1 MAQVQGLTQN
11 ELASLVGGFKN
22 YGDMS
27 AMTKGLEG
35 IAVGL
40 REAGT
45 VNRQEAI
52 NKLMQNPPSLPA
64 IKDTNG
70 NVVVD
75 EDVDYSKLSEMI
87 RPYDATLAMK
97 YAEEGKKVDELRR
110 KAELNLRVAGA
121 GKDIGKDYATKK
133 AEYESTIK
141 SNADEIAMIEQE
153 LTERKS
159 IGGRQLVGAEEYIPG
174 QVSSD
179 FKFDLKPN
187 DFTVGQPAE
196 NLTNKYGVLNT
207 MNFGQSPQKFN
218 R

>member
-1 MAQVQGLTQN
+1 MAQVQGLTQGAL
-11 ELASLVGGFKN
+11 ESLVGSFKN
-22 YGDMS
+22 YGDMTS
-27 AMTKGLEG
+27 TTEGLKGV
-35 IAVGL
+35 ATGL

-64 IKDTNG
+64 IVDANG
-70 NVVVD
+70 NVIVD

-133 AEYESTIK
+133 TEYESTIK

-153 LTERKS
+153 LTERKVV
-159 IGGRQLVGAEEYIPG
+159 GGRQLVGPEAYVPG
-174 QVSSD
+174 EVSSD
-179 FKFDLKPN
+179 FKFDLKP
-187 DFTVGQPAE
+187 DFTVGQPSE
-196 NLTNKYGVLNT
+196 NLTNKYGVLNS